1 MSVFCVFKL
10 RVYVVFLSSLV
21 LLFFFQFV
29 NVLVIFMVWNFLK
42 QSVRIR
48 GFFVLFFFFHLT
60 AFTAVGRFDVF
71 RKAYSETS

>member
-10 RVYVVFLSSLV
+10 QVYVVFLSSLV

-48 GFFVLFFFFHLT
+48 VFLFCFVFFHLT
-60 AFTAVGRFDVF
+60 AFTAGGRFDIF